1 MCLCYLNCI
10 NDKIKASTLS
20 VRKYAIDSLVDASD
34 QLPTALP
41 VSCFPTSWLAS
52 QAAIVEVLCM
62 IQMFSPVFHHSGLQL
77 TTVDL
82 LIQRSTAS
90 GRITLTRTCS
100 RWKADSC
107 AAMTNSSRLRKKDY
121 QLQSETGKFERS
133 IEQEPRIPLLFT
145 TKYLANK
152 LFAQKKLRLVII

>member
-1 MCLCYLNCI
+1 M
-10 NDKIKASTLS
+10 ASNLS

-62 IQMFSPVFHHSGLQL
+62 IQMFSPVFHHPGLQL

-145 TKYLANK
+145 TKYLTNK